1 VHPHLLTSLPLVAAT
16 HTHTTP
22 LTWVQA
28 IVMGLLQGIAEMFPV
43 SSLGHT
49 VLVPAWLG
57 WHNLVN
63 SESKSESFYLAFV
76 VGLHVATAFALLVYF
91 WRDWVRIIG
100 GLCTSIRNRRIET
113 PTQRLAWLLVVA
125 TIPAG
130 IVGLA
135 FEQVLRTQ
143 FAKPL
148 SAAIFLTLNGGILY
162 IGERLRKRDAIRTL
176 AVRHGEVTGNAPSD
190 EPVARSV
197 RAGGIDPAG
206 GGPRRRLDTLE
217 MKEAGIIGLFQVLPL
232 IAGISRSG
240 VTMVA
245 GLLRGLDHEDAA
257 RFSFL
262 LATPVILAA
271 GVLKVPDLTGHLGN
285 GVRGQILLGC
295 ACAAVSAYFAV
306 KFLLRYFE
314 TRTLT
319 PFAIYCLIA
328 GVISIVRFA

>member
-1 VHPHLLTSLPLVAAT
+1 MPTHIVTLVSAA
-16 HTHTTP
+16 HATP
-22 LTWVQA
+22 LTWLQA
-28 IVMGLLQGIAEMFPV
+28 VVMGLLQGIAEMFPV

-63 SESKSESFYLAFV
+63 SQSERQSFYLAFV
-76 VGLHVATAFALLVYF
+76 VGLHVATALALIAFF
-91 WRDWVRIIG
+91 WRDWVAIIG
-100 GLCTSIRNRRIET
+100 GLVTSIARRRIENS
-113 PTQRLAWLLVVA
+113 TQRLGWLLVVA

-135 FEQVLRTQ
+135 LENVLRTQ

-148 SAAIFLTLNGGILY
+148 SAAIFLTVNGGVLLL
-162 IGERLRKRDAIRTL
+162 GERLRKQDAIRSL
-176 AVRHGEVTGNAPSD
+176 AERHGEVVDAEGASAA
-190 EPVARSV
+190 VS
-197 RAGGIDPAG
+197 GDPAG
-206 GGPRRRLDTLE
+206 GGPRRRLESLD
-217 MKEAGIIGLFQVLPL
+217 MREAGIIGVFQVLPL
-232 IAGISRSG
+232 IAGFSRSG

-271 GVLKVPDLTGHLGN
+271 GLLELPKLTGHLGD
-285 GVRGQILLGC
+285 GVHGQILVGC
-295 ACAAVSAYFAV
+295 ICAAVSAYFAV
-306 KFLLRYFE
+306 KFLIRYFE

-319 PFAIYCLIA
+319 PFAIYCLV
-328 GVISIVRFA
+328 GGLVSIVRFA

>member
-1 VHPHLLTSLPLVAAT
+1 VHPYLLTSLPVVAAT
-16 HTHTTP
+16 HAHTTP

-63 SESKSESFYLAFV
+63 SESDSESFYLAFV
-76 VGLHVATAFALLVYF
+76 VGLHVATALALIAFF
-91 WRDWVRIIG
+91 WRDWVKIIG
-100 GLCTSIRNRRIET
+100 GLITSIRDRKIENSA
-113 PTQRLAWLLVVA
+113 QRLAWLLVVA
-125 TIPAG
+125 TVPAG
-130 IVGLA
+130 IIGLA
-135 FEQVLRTQ
+135 FEKVLRTQ

-148 SAAIFLTLNGGILY
+148 SAAIFLTVNGGILLV
-162 IGERLRKRDAIRTL
+162 GERLRKRDAVRVL
-176 AVRHGEVTGNAPSD
+176 ADRNGEV
-190 EPVARSV
+190 
-197 RAGGIDPAG
+197 GGADDRGVDPAG
-206 GGPRRRLDTLE
+206 GGPRRRLETLD
-217 MKEAGIIGLFQVLPL
+217 MREAGIIGVFQVLPL

-240 VTMVA
+240 ITMVA

-271 GVLKVPDLTGHLGN
+271 GLLKVPELTGSLGN
-285 GVRGQILLGC
+285 GVHGQILVGC
-295 ACAAVSAYFAV
+295 LFAAVSAYFAV
-306 KFLLRYFE
+306 KFLVKYFE

-328 GVISIVRFA
+328 GAISIVRFA

>member
-1 VHPHLLTSLPLVAAT
+1 MLVGIHAAAAVA
-16 HTHTTP
+16 HSTP
-22 LTWVQA
+22 LTWVQS
-28 IVMGLLQGIAEMFPV
+28 IVIGLLQGITEMFPV

-49 VLVPAWLG
+49 VLVPGWLG
-57 WHNLVN
+57 WHNLVH
-63 SESKSESFYLAFV
+63 SESASESFYLAFV
-76 VGLHVATAFALLVYF
+76 TGLHVATALSLIVIF

-100 GLCTSIRNRRIET
+100 GLLTSIRDRKVET
-113 PTQRLAWLLVVA
+113 PAQRLGWLLVIA

-135 FEQVLRTQ
+135 FEHALRTQ

-148 SAAIFLTLNGGILY
+148 SAAVFLTINGGILLV
-162 IGERLRKRDAIRTL
+162 GERLRRRDAVRVL
-176 AVRHGEVTGNAPSD
+176 AAEHGEVT
-190 EPVARSV
+190 EP
-197 RAGGIDPAG
+197 GGISSVGVDPAG

-217 MKEAGIIGLFQVLPL
+217 IREAGVIGIAQILPL
-232 IAGISRSG
+232 LAGISRSG

-262 LATPVILAA
+262 LATPIIFAA
-271 GVLKVPDLTGHLGN
+271 GLLKVPDLTGSLGN
-285 GVRGQILLGC
+285 GVRGQILVGC
-295 ACAAVSAYFAV
+295 ICAAATAYLSV
-306 KFLLRYFE
+306 RFLLRYFE

-328 GVISIVRFA
+328 GAASIVRFA